1 MPLIEVDWYVN
12 STYKFS
18 KVKNLLLFSFKFDSI
33 LSKIIPIP
41 SFIKEFR
48 DLALSHFEFPYIIL
62 SWISFFFFSN
72 FIFYLF
78 F

>member
-33 LSKIIPIP
+33 LSKTIPIT
-41 SFIKEFR
+41 SFIKELR
-48 DLALSHFEFPYIIL
+48 DLALSHFELPCIM
-62 SWISFFFFSN
+62 SWISLLCSAPS
-72 FIFYLF
+72 L
-78 F
+78 

>member
-18 KVKNLLLFSFKFDSI
+18 KVFALVLIQVRLHPLKT
-33 LSKIIPIP
+33 IPTP
-41 SFIKEFR
+41 SFIKEVR

-62 SWISFFFFSN
+62 SWISLLCFAPS
-72 FIFYLF
+72 L
-78 F
+78 